1 MSYQLLALD
10 IDGTIVANDLTI
22 LPEVATAIAAAQ
34 ARGVRVT
41 LATGRMYGSTLPYAK
56 RLEIHDPLI
65 CYQGGMIRDPLT
77 HEIYAHTTMPGE
89 LAAEAVELLG
99 QAGIFVIAY
108 VDERMCVS
116 HQAPE
121 LENYLRW
128 HPEGIE
134 VVIAPELAA
143 HIAANPP
150 TKLLFTATAEVV
162 EHEML
167 RLAAHF
173 GDRLAVIRS
182 HAIFGELTAP
192 GISKGSA
199 LKTLAARLGI
209 SREQVMAI
217 GDHENDLPM
226 IAWAGLGLAMGN
238 AIPAVREAA
247 DAVIPPVEE
256 GGVAW
261 AIERY
266 LLADQRPTTNDQDG

>member
-1 MSYQLLALD
+1 VSYQLLALD
-10 IDGTIVANDLTI
+10 IDGTIVAGDLAI
-22 LPEVATAIAAAQ
+22 RPEVAAAIAAAQ

-41 LATGRMYGSTLPYAK
+41 LATGRMYGSTLPYAR
-56 RLEIHDPLI
+56 RLGIDDPLI
-65 CYQGGMIRDPLT
+65 CYQGGMIRDPRT
-77 HEIYAHTTMPGE
+77 HEIYEHIMMPGE
-89 LAAEAVELLG
+89 LAAEATELLG

-108 VDERMCVS
+108 IDERMCVS
-116 HQAPE
+116 HRAPE

-134 VVIAPELAA
+134 VVIAPDLAA

-150 TKLLFTATAEVV
+150 TKLLFTAPAEVV
-162 EHEML
+162 EREML

-192 GISKGSA
+192 GVSKGSA
-199 LKTLAARLGI
+199 LKALAARLGI
-209 SREQVMAI
+209 RREQVVAI

-238 AIPAVREAA
+238 AIPAVREIA
-247 DAVIPPVEE
+247 DDVIPSVEE
-256 GGVAW
+256 AGVAW

-266 LLADQRPTTNDQDG
+266 LLTDQRPTTNDQGG